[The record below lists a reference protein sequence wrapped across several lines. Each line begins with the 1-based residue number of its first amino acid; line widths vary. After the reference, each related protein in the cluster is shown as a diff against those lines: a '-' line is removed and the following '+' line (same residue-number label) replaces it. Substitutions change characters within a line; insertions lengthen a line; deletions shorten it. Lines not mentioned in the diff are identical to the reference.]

1 MTTRLAI
8 NGFGRIGRCFLRALI
23 ERGLTHE
30 LQVVAINEL
39 ADAKTIA
46 HLTKFDST
54 HGPFAGKVETN
65 GEHLLID
72 QLPAIRLLQESDIS
86 ALPWTELQ
94 VDLVVECSGS
104 FSDITTAEAHLAQGA
119 QRLLFSQPATAE
131 VDATVVYGFNQ
142 QRLTGAERIISTGSC
157 STNCLI
163 PVLDAVHRAFTIE
176 AGTTWTIHSAMHDQP
191 VLDAYHN
198 TDLRKTRSAFAS
210 IIPVDTGLD
219 RGIDRLLPELTGRFQ
234 SLAMRVPTVNV
245 SAIDCALQLD
255 KPATVEQVNQVLAE
269 AAAKHYQGVLGYLN
283 EPVASC
289 DFNHDPRS
297 GIVDASQ
304 TRVSQE
310 HLLALHIWFD
320 NEWGYANR
328 MVDAT
333 CYWSKLWSIY

>member
-1 MTTRLAI
+1 VTVRVGI

-23 ERGLTHE
+23 ERRLE
-30 LQVVAINEL
+30 SQLQVVAINEL

-54 HGPFAGKVETN
+54 HGPFQGQVRVE
-65 GEHLLID
+65 GETLTINDNLAIQLLHHAEPD
-72 QLPAIRLLQESDIS
+72 
-86 ALPWTELQ
+86 ALPWRQLDI
-94 VDLVVECSGS
+94 DLLIECSGS
-104 FSDITTAEAHLAQGA
+104 FTEQAIAELHIAQGA
-119 QRLLFSQPATAE
+119 KRLLFSQPATSDVE
-131 VDATVVYGFNQ
+131 ATIVYGFNQ
-142 QRLTGAERIISTGSC
+142 HTLTGQEKIISTGSC

-163 PVLDAVHRAFTIE
+163 PIIDTLHNQFGIR

-191 VLDAYHN
+191 VLDAYHH

-219 RGIDRLLPELTGRFQ
+219 KGIERLLPELAGRFQ

-245 SAIDCALQLD
+245 SAIDCALQVET
-255 KPATVEQVNQVLAE
+255 AVTAEQVNAVLE
-269 AAAKHYQGVLGYLN
+269 SAARERFAGVLGYVN

-297 GIVDASQ
+297 CIVDASQ
-304 TRVSQE
+304 TRVAES
-310 HLLALHIWFD
+310 HLVALHTWFD

-328 MVDAT
+328 MIDVANF
-333 CYWSKLWSIY
+333 WASRW